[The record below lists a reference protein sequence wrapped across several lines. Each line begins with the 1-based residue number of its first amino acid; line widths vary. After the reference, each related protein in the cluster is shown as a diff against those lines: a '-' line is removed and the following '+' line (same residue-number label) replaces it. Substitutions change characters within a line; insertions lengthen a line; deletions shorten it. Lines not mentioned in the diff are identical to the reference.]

1 MNRFFAGFSRR
12 LAFALRNPVYAVKAL
27 AHEAIGTDAEF
38 LALVSGSE
46 KKKIQGYLNEPLNNR
61 DFYNHLRQSETTFR
75 ETKTV
80 TSADPYAT
88 KVALQYALVR
98 ALKPEII
105 LETGVASGVSSSY
118 LLLALKANGKGILHS
133 IEIADTRFL
142 PQGRQNGWI
151 IPDWL
156 RERWKL
162 HVGDARNILGQV
174 AGELAP
180 LDIFIHDSLHTD
192 EHMSFEF
199 KTAFPFLRPGGL
211 LLADD
216 ALWNSAFSNFAAQ
229 LHAPL
234 SRIVHGVGVLHK
246 SECRG

>member
-1 MNRFFAGFSRR
+1 MNRFSAGFSRR
-12 LAFALRNPVYAVKAL
+12 VVFALRNPWYAAKVL
-27 AHEAIGTDAEF
+27 THEALGTDAKF
-38 LALVSGSE
+38 LAAVSGSE
-46 KKKIQGYLNEPLNNR
+46 KKKIQVFLNEPLNNR
-61 DFYNHLRQSETTFR
+61 DFYEHLRQSESTFH

-88 KVALQYALVR
+88 KVVLQYALVR

-118 LLLALKANGKGILHS
+118 ILLALKANGKGTLHS

-142 PQGRQNGWI
+142 PPGRQNGWI

-162 HVGDARNILGQV
+162 HVGDSRVLLGQI
-174 AGELAP
+174 AAQIAP
-180 LDIFIHDSLHTD
+180 LDMFIHDSLHTHD
-192 EHMSFEF
+192 HMSFEF
-199 KTAFPFLRPGGL
+199 ETAFPFLRPGGL

-216 ALWNSAFSNFAAQ
+216 ALWNSAFSNFAA
-229 LHAPL
+229 LVHAPI
-234 SRIVHGVGVLHK
+234 SRIVHGVGVMRK
-246 SECRG
+246 GGG